1 MGREK
6 KVKMGR
12 EAGEII
18 RGSKVINKEDG
29 SSKLT
34 SRQTQQTKLRRGK
47 NLERRGRKSK
57 QGEGESGKRQLWGRR
72 GSFTCSRPRASETRA
87 SLKVA
92 HQGWNARGATR
103 RAREGPAK
111 RLALRLR
118 EKPRVRSCLRRND
131 GE

>member
-18 RGSKVINKEDG
+18 RGSKVINREDG

-47 NLERRGRKSK
+47 NLERRERKSK
-57 QGEGESGKRQLWGRR
+57 Q
-72 GSFTCSRPRASETRA
+72 
-87 SLKVA
+87 
-92 HQGWNARGATR
+92 AR
-103 RAREGPAK
+103 
-111 RLALRLR
+111 
-118 EKPRVRSCLRRND
+118 
-131 GE
+131 